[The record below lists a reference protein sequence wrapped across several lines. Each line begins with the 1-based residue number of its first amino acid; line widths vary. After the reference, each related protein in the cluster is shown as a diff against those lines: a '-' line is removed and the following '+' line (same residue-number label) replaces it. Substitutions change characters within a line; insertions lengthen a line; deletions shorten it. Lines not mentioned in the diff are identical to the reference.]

1 MTKIPER
8 YRKVT
13 ADQWTS
19 TEGGEVRE
27 WESRKRATINQSKWN
42 HFVSHFFQLPPNLS
56 CCSPFKFRWPSAQI
70 SYPFFFSFLFS
81 VLSSFYFS
89 DSPRNQG
96 TVEGMGFFFF
106 SRSVKPNRLAT
117 TRVAFLLRLVPFRVE
132 ICVAHPFGA
141 ETMAVLRFSW
151 VWLGFTEFH
160 RVFLGFNG
168 FDWVLLSFIEFYW
181 VVTQL
186 SKVLLGF
193 TGFYWVLPG
202 FTGFYWVLLS
212 IIGFLLS

>member
-1 MTKIPER
+1 MQSFLVRIVFFSWARNPDEHSLIKKKAVWKKKKMTKIPER

-96 TVEGMGFFFF
+96 TVEGMGFFFTQREAQSF
-106 SRSVKPNRLAT
+106 SNDSSCLSSPIGSVSCRNLRRTPVRSRNNGGT
-117 TRVAFLLRLVPFRVE
+117 AFF
-132 ICVAHPFGA
+132 
-141 ETMAVLRFSW
+141 
-151 VWLGFTEFH
+151 LGLTGFH
-160 RVFLGFNG
+160 RVSPSFSGF
-168 FDWVLLSFIEFYW
+168 
-181 VVTQL
+181 
-186 SKVLLGF
+186 
-193 TGFYWVLPG
+193 
-202 FTGFYWVLLS
+202 
-212 IIGFLLS
+212 

>member
-1 MTKIPER
+1 M
-8 YRKVT
+8 
-13 ADQWTS
+13 
-19 TEGGEVRE
+19 
-27 WESRKRATINQSKWN
+27 ES
-42 HFVSHFFQLPPNLS
+42 F
-56 CCSPFKFRWPSAQI
+56 C
-70 SYPFFFSFLFS
+70 FSFLS
-81 VLSSFYFS
+81 VASKSFLLLSVQVSLAI
-89 DSPRNQG
+89 G
-96 TVEGMGFFFF
+96 TNFLSLFFFLSCSRSSRVFIFQTLHETRGRWREWVFF

-202 FTGFYWVLLS
+202 FTAFYWVLLS
-212 IIGFLLS
+212 SIGLLLS

>member
-1 MTKIPER
+1 M
-8 YRKVT
+8 
-13 ADQWTS
+13 
-19 TEGGEVRE
+19 
-27 WESRKRATINQSKWN
+27 ES
-42 HFVSHFFQLPPNLS
+42 F
-56 CCSPFKFRWPSAQI
+56 C
-70 SYPFFFSFLFS
+70 FSFLPVASKSFLLLS
-81 VLSSFYFS
+81 VQVSLAIGTNFLSLFFFFLVLGPLEFLFFRLSTKPG
-89 DSPRNQG
+89 DGGGN
-96 TVEGMGFFFF
+96 GFFFF

>member
-70 SYPFFFSFLFS
+70 SYPFFF
-81 VLSSFYFS
+81 LSCSRSSRVFIFQTLHET
-89 DSPRNQG
+89 RG
-96 TVEGMGFFFF
+96 RWREWVFFFF
-106 SRSVKPNRLAT
+106 TQREAQSFSNDSSCLSSPIGSVSCRNLRRTPVRSRNNGGT
-117 TRVAFLLRLVPFRVE
+117 AFF
-132 ICVAHPFGA
+132 
-141 ETMAVLRFSW
+141 
-151 VWLGFTEFH
+151 LGLTGFH
-160 RVFLGFNG
+160 RVSPSFSGF
-168 FDWVLLSFIEFYW
+168 
-181 VVTQL
+181 
-186 SKVLLGF
+186 
-193 TGFYWVLPG
+193 
-202 FTGFYWVLLS
+202 
-212 IIGFLLS
+212 